1 MHTITHRTWK
11 FLLANCLGRGSA
23 KTKACI
29 APCVGVS
36 ARDFESTVHDLITLH
51 LKPVCAA
58 CQPPYGYYVPQ
69 AQEEL
74 ADAVGRLRHRAGEI
88 QQRARRLEQ
97 CEIPKPV
104 GLVQERLFV

>member
-1 MHTITHRTWK
+1 MHTLTHRTWK
-11 FLLANCLGRGSA
+11 FLLANCLGRSNA
-23 KTKACI
+23 KTKAYI
-29 APCVGVS
+29 APCVGLS
-36 ARDFESTVHDLITLH
+36 PREFESIVHDLITLH

-58 CQPPYGYYVPQ
+58 CETPFGYFVPQ
-69 AQEEL
+69 TQEEL
-74 ADAVGRLRHRAGEI
+74 EDAVGRLRHRAGEI